1 MWEAWLTQPTVFF
14 PDGHPCSYE
23 PRPIGLNFSEQ
34 WEAGFSLL
42 SSHTANNSLS
52 FLGDVKVVKGK
63 LTHIK
68 KFKLECPME
77 IFKKGMSGVEIIL
90 AWLSRVESQARDSQ
104 CWLELLYD
112 SETITPWKDQQNLA
126 PGEKPMIFD
135 ADMNKKFKNTFC
147 ISLFHCNLITDWA
160 NSYLPESWWLQEAI
174 LFV

>member
-1 MWEAWLTQPTVFF
+1 MLADVGSVTDSGRFFF

-42 SSHTANNSLS
+42 SSRAANNSLS
-52 FLGDVKVVKGK
+52 FLGDVKGE

-90 AWLSRVESQARDSQ
+90 AWLSRVESQARDPQ
-104 CWLELLYD
+104 CWLEFVILTQKQLHH
-112 SETITPWKDQQNLA
+112 ERI
-126 PGEKPMIFD
+126 
-135 ADMNKKFKNTFC
+135 NKTLRQAK
-147 ISLFHCNLITDWA
+147 SL
-160 NSYLPESWWLQEAI
+160 
-174 LFV
+174 